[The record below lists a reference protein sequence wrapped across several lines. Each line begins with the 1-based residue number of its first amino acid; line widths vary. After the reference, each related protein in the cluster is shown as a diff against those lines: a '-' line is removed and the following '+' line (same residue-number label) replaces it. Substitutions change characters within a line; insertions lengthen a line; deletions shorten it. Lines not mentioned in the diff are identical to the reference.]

1 MTKDEI
7 NTLAIELINAIGNER
22 SAAVGLINH
31 LKIHYDI
38 VQKKY
43 GIKDACSW
51 LNKAD
56 QEVVA
61 RNNYFYSAETNE
73 VLIEVKLNE
82 DGSGD
87 KKTNGR

>member
-1 MTKDEI
+1 MKKDEI
-7 NTLAIELINAIGNER
+7 NTLAIELINAIGEDQ
-22 SAAVGLINH
+22 SAAVELINH

-51 LNKAD
+51 LNKVD

-82 DGSGD
+82 DGNT
-87 KKTNGR
+87 KK

>member
-1 MTKDEI
+1 MTREDI
-7 NTLAIELINAIGNER
+7 NTLAIELCNTISNDREK
-22 SAAVGLINH
+22 AVELINH

-51 LNKAD
+51 LNKVD

-61 RNNYFYSAETNE
+61 RNNFFYSAETNE
-73 VLIEVKLNE
+73 VLIEVKLKE
-82 DGSGD
+82 DGNT
-87 KKTNGR
+87 KK

>member
-7 NTLAIELINAIGNER
+7 NTLAIELINAIGEER
-22 SAAVGLINH
+22 NAAVELINY
-31 LKIHYDI
+31 LKTHYDI

-82 DGSGD
+82 DGNT
-87 KKTNGR
+87 KK

>member
-22 SAAVGLINH
+22 SAAVELINQ
-31 LKIHYDI
+31 LKLHYDI

-51 LNKAD
+51 LNKVD

-82 DGSGD
+82 DGNT
-87 KKTNGR
+87 KK

>member
-7 NTLAIELINAIGNER
+7 NTLAIELCNAIGNER

-56 QEVVA
+56 RDISA
-61 RNNYFYSAETNE
+61 RNNLFYDSQTGEL
-73 VLIEVKLNE
+73 LIEVILKE
-82 DGSGD
+82 DGNG
-87 KKTNGR
+87 KK